1 MKIWDGPFGR
11 KGKGMRDVD
20 GQAAIVRPERWRSD
34 GKGQNP
40 VDLESLYRESF
51 QKVYNYAY
59 YRLLDPALAEDLT
72 SIAFIKAVENFDRY
86 DPSKAKFSTWVT
98 RIAHNAIVD
107 YYRTRKPTSTLDD
120 LGANEPSCVDD
131 YPELDEH
138 AKEVVRLL
146 EYISE
151 EDREIVYLKYNEEK
165 SNVEIAQILDMNP
178 STVAT
183 RLHRALATM
192 RKHVQ

>member
-1 MKIWDGPFGR
+1 
-11 KGKGMRDVD
+11 MRDDD
-20 GQAAIVRPERWRSD
+20 GRAAIVRPEHWRS
-34 GKGQNP
+34 GGSGP
-40 VDLESLYRESF
+40 SSADLESLYRESF

-72 SIAFIKAVENFDRY
+72 SIAFMKAVEHFDRY

-107 YYRTRKPTSTLDD
+107 YHRTRKSTILLEDM
-120 LGANEPSCVDD
+120 GTFEPACEDD
-131 YPELDEH
+131 YPELDER
-138 AKEVVRLL
+138 AKEVARLL
-146 EYISE
+146 SFVSE
-151 EDREIVYLKYNEEK
+151 EDRELIYLKFNEEK
-165 SNVEIAQILDMNP
+165 SNVEIARMLDMNP

-192 RKHVQ
+192 RKHVS